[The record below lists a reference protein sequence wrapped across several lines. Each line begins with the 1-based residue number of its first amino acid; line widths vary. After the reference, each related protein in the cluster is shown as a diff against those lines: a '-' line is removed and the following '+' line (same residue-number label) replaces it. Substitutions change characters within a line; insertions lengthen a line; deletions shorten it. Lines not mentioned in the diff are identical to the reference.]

1 MIITHV
7 ENFLKNSVDKN
18 DFVVYNGGINLKGK
32 GKMMKYELYNNGGYL
47 NTFNTYQA
55 IREEMERLKRIHPE
69 WKLEIIS
76 IN

>member
-1 MIITHV
+1 
-7 ENFLKNSVDKN
+7 
-18 DFVVYNGGINLKGK
+18 
-32 GKMMKYELYNNGGYL
+32 MKYELYNNGGYL
-47 NTFNTYQA
+47 NTFNAYSE